1 MWSVDRG
8 YVQRQVS
15 PLSPQFLSISGT
27 DRKKA
32 SWALSGVSNFSGSV
46 ATRPPLGGSR
56 ACFRRSRLHKLI
68 VRITWQLSL
77 GRYRLTISLL
87 ANFLRI
93 NVYLTQKIGEDMLWN
108 IAVND
113 AGAEYDPLTLLRS
126 RTMFGRPDWK
136 SIFST
141 LRQSIESGQYLPGST
156 SQLKTKVAVSHLQYI
171 RDTYLLTL
179 PKTYF
184 CGPGVIAKAL
194 KEACVENTNSSV
206 EFSFAKVRA
215 HICPRVILRLTGSF
229 VGTFLVSLRLY
240 CMPASLVA
248 TDVII
253 YYPHTSL
260 PCIHVWYR

>member
-8 YVQRQVS
+8 YVQRQVL
-15 PLSPQFLSISGT
+15 PLSPRFSSTFGT
-27 DRKKA
+27 DRKRESWVLSDA
-32 SWALSGVSNFSGSV
+32 SSSSGSV
-46 ATRPPLGGSR
+46 ATRLPLGGSR

-68 VRITWQLSL
+68 VRITWLL
-77 GRYRLTISLL
+77 LLALYRLIISFL

-156 SQLKTKVAVSHLQYI
+156 SQLKTKVAVSHSHCFC
-171 RDTYLLTL
+171 DTQSLTL

-215 HICPRVILRLTGSF
+215 TC
-229 VGTFLVSLRLY
+229 VSL
-240 CMPASLVA
+240 CDSSTHLV
-248 TDVII
+248 ISQE
-253 YYPHTSL
+253 HF
-260 PCIHVWYR
+260 